1 MQVFY
6 GNGYRVHYNIAH
18 AKIPTAH
25 GNDIAGTLAIIAAIL
40 CHYDGTT
47 VPKAINKLAL
57 QTIDKQSYASIKISP
72 EETSKR
78 QGTLSFI

>member
-1 MQVFY
+1 MAQ
-6 GNGYRVHYNIAH
+6 R
-18 AKIPTAH
+18 
-25 GNDIAGTLAIIAAIL
+25 
-40 CHYDGTT
+40 CHCDGTT

-57 QTIDKQSYASIKISP
+57 QTIDKQTYASMKISP